1 MGAST
6 LFPTFAD
13 AARAS
18 GKRLDP
24 YQRRSCAEA
33 DSDPKVCSLWLM
45 LRKGRIEMERTE
57 AGVTFKVVR

>member
-24 YQRRSCAEA
+24 YQRTRIAECDRDTRSAGI
-33 DSDPKVCSLWLM
+33 DLM
-45 LRKGRIEMERTE
+45 LRGGKRLSLARTDR
-57 AGVTFKVVR
+57 GVTWEVI